1 LDQGLIWLQQY
12 GVALSIKPAKI
23 VEQLSEKEIPISV
36 AYTGIKADTTSLV
49 KMVAEEKANNADKIN
64 EIFEQITII
73 TKLAKTAILASD
85 WPQVGNLMTQN
96 QLLLAEL
103 GVSSTELDSLISVSL
118 LSGAYGAKLSGAGG
132 GDCMI
137 ALADQKIKKKME
149 IELENV
155 GGQVLQVH
163 TGADA
168 VRLETESKK

>member
-1 LDQGLIWLQQY
+1 
-12 GVALSIKPAKI
+12 
-23 VEQLSEKEIPISV
+23 
-36 AYTGIKADTTSLV
+36 
-49 KMVAEEKANNADKIN
+49 
-64 EIFEQITII
+64 
-73 TKLAKTAILASD
+73 
-85 WPQVGNLMTQN
+85 
-96 QLLLAEL
+96 LLLAEL